1 MLDALSVLR
10 GELTPLCYGRERVH
24 ELSTF
29 LMLKGGAELRTA
41 AGWPGSS
48 LDGRQALLDRL
59 QAFLP
64 PAVMLPP
71 KRLDVL
77 LR

>member
-1 MLDALSVLR
+1 MLEALSVLR
-10 GELTPLCYGRERVH
+10 SELTPLGYGRDRVH

-29 LMLKGGAELRTA
+29 LMLKGGAELRA
-41 AGWPGSS
+41 AADWPGSS
-48 LDGRQALLDRL
+48 IDGRQALLDRL
-59 QAFLP
+59 QAFIP
-64 PAVMLPP
+64 PAIMLPP